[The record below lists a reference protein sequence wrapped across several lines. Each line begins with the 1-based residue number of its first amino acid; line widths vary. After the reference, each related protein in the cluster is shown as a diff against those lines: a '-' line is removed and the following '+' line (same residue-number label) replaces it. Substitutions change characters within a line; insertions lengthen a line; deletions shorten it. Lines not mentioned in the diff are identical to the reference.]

1 VARLRLEY
9 AIIPTDITIMT
20 QAVYNS
26 TDRYTQIESTL
37 ALADIE
43 LSPSELHGTIVGAV
57 ANHLKS
63 GQTPDLLK
71 LIEPQADANNG
82 RFSQLNELLY
92 DLYREYSE
100 YLFEGKEGYD
110 LLLPGDDES
119 IVTRVDGIAS
129 WSKGY
134 LLGLLYNNAFSID
147 QLPESGAEIVRDMM
161 EIAEAAAGAD
171 DETEEDFALAEL
183 HEYLKVGSQLIF
195 EFIYSERSTEA
206 STTKH

>member
-1 VARLRLEY
+1 MARLRLEY

>member
-9 AIIPTDITIMT
+9 AIIPTHITIMT

-147 QLPESGAEIVRDMM
+147 QLPESGAEIARDMM

>member
-1 VARLRLEY
+1 
-9 AIIPTDITIMT
+9 MT
-20 QAVYNS
+20 QVVNNR

-37 ALADIE
+37 ALADLE
-43 LSPSELHGTIVGAV
+43 LSVSEVHGTIIGAV

-63 GQTPDLLK
+63 GLSPDLLK
-71 LIEPQADANNG
+71 LIEPQADANDG
-82 RFSQLNELLY
+82 RFTQLSELLY
-92 DLYREYSE
+92 DLYRENSE

-119 IVTRVDGIAS
+119 IEVRADGLAS

-147 QLPESGAEIVRDMM
+147 QLPESGSEIVRDIM

-171 DETEEDFALAEL
+171 SETEEDFALAEL
-183 HEYLKVGSQLIF
+183 HEYLKVSSQLVF
-195 EFIYSERSTEA
+195 EFIYSERSKEA
-206 STTKH
+206 SSTEH